1 MNTESIRASIVRIGN
16 SQGVRLPKA
25 LLAVSGIENDVD
37 IAVTKGAIVI
47 RPARKAR
54 ENWAEHFEAMA
65 LNGDDALLDDFVLT
79 EWDKE
84 EWEW

>member
-25 LLAVSGIENDVD
+25 LLAVTGIENDVD
-37 IAVTKGAIVI
+37 IAVTNGAIVI

-54 ENWAEHFEAMA
+54 ENWASHFESMA
-65 LNGDDALLDDFVLT
+65 FNGDDTLLDEFVLT
-79 EWDKE
+79 DWEKE